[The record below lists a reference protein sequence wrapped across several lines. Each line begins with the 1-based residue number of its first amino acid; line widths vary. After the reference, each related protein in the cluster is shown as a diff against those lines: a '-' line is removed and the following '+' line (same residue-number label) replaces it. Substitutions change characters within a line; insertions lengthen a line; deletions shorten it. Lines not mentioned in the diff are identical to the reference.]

1 VLCAP
6 CDAPD
11 LPTDLFL
18 QLSPRGLPAYVAD
31 HPVIGLWPCTLA
43 ERLLSHLER
52 NADRSLRAWVRAT
65 GATPI
70 ELTRSLRNINTPD
83 DLAAL
88 RQERHP

>member
-1 VLCAP
+1 
-6 CDAPD
+6 
-11 LPTDLFL
+11 
-18 QLSPRGLPAYVAD
+18 
-31 HPVIGLWPCTLA
+31 
-43 ERLLSHLER
+43 
-52 NADRSLRAWVRAT
+52 VRAT